1 MAQQHQR
8 LGCIILAGGQG
19 SRLRPLT
26 NHCAKPAIPFA
37 GHYRVIDFVLSNCI
51 NSGCDELWVLGQ
63 YQVDGLHH
71 YLHQQWSKQR
81 CPADLHLVKTRESK
95 LKGTA
100 GAVFQQLQ
108 QFEYSQ
114 ATHLLVLSADHVYK
128 MDFRQMLDFHLKHD
142 ACMTIAAM
150 PVPAELAPQF
160 GVIAMDS
167 NQRVT
172 GFYEKPRLHQIKHL
186 VDSNG
191 MVLVSMG
198 NYLFN
203 RYCLFQS
210 LQQDAKKMLSRHDF
224 GHDIIPAMHPKE
236 PVYVYDFSNNLV
248 PGERQHYWRD
258 VGTQDAFFQA
268 HMDLLGPNPAVRL
281 HNEHWPVFG
290 KEPVAPSYFAGSSNS
305 NIQDSLIGA
314 GCELSA
320 ASIRHS
326 VIGSHCRIHQG
337 AELEDCVLMGQVEV
351 GANSKLRNVIVTE
364 NCRIAEHSSIGFNAR
379 LDSQRYQRLPS
390 GLVIVSSNQAGIST
404 LHDLH

>member
-26 NHCAKPAIPFA
+26 SHCAKPAVAFA

-71 YLHQQWSKQR
+71 YLHQQWSKHR
-81 CPADLHLVKTRESK
+81 CPADIHIVKTRESK

-108 QFEYSQ
+108 QFEHSQ

-128 MDFRQMLDFHLKHD
+128 MDFRQMLDFHLERE

-167 NQRVT
+167 QQRVT
-172 GFYEKPRLHQIKHL
+172 GFYEKPKPHQIRHL
-186 VDSNG
+186 IDNNG

-210 LQQDAKKMLSRHDF
+210 LQQDSKKILSRHDF
-224 GHDIIPAMHPKE
+224 GHDIIPAMYPKE
-236 PVYVYDFSNNLV
+236 PVYVYDFSSNLV
-248 PGERQHYWRD
+248 PGESQHYWRD

-281 HNEHWPVFG
+281 HNEHWPLFG
-290 KEPVAPSYFAGSSNS
+290 KEPMPPSYFAGSDKSS
-305 NIQDSLIGA
+305 IQDSLIGA

-364 NCRIAEHSSIGFNAR
+364 NCRIAGHSSIGFNPR
-379 LDSQRYQRLPS
+379 FDSQHYQRLPS
-390 GLVIVSSNQAGIST
+390 GLVVVSSGQAGISA
-404 LHDLH
+404 LNDLH